1 MKVLVVEGDGQT
13 RRKLGRLLTDRGFDV
28 TACAT
33 AEEAMNAYKTEF
45 FPLLLIDLALPDI
58 DGISFCRWV
67 RHQPEG
73 NKHLILAS
81 AARNRSEDLQKVL
94 EAGANDYI
102 AKPYRADTLDVRLTI
117 ARQRVKNIELRKSLE
132 ANLQE
137 ERERLKYLAIHDPLT
152 KLLNRVA
159 FTEALAKSVLA
170 ARQGSFGA
178 LICIDLD
185 NFKLINDSFGHAAGD
200 MVLSQVASILQMSIR
215 RHDVPFRFGGDEF
228 GVLLQDI
235 DFAAAKLIAERIR
248 VLIEETVCSDFG
260 KKFTVSASIGIAAI
274 DGTASVEE
282 VMASADAA
290 CYSAKAHGRNR
301 VQLFDPN
308 DGSIVELRRQKWRA
322 WELKEAIRAQ
332 RLEIVFQPIVDLK
345 TTIPAMYEV
354 LVRLPSSDELRLP
367 STFLPA
373 AERFHLMPEIDRQV
387 ITKALPHLA
396 ANNSLH
402 LTINLSGQ
410 SFGDETLPDFIE
422 NSFRTS
428 GLEPGRVI
436 FEITETAVISNLRS
450 AQVMMYRLRAAG
462 FRFALDDF
470 GAGFSSFS
478 HLKDLVTDY
487 LKIDGSYIRDTGND
501 PASWSFVEMMNDIA
515 HRLKMKSIA
524 EFVQYDDELVKLREI
539 GVDLAQGYLFG
550 KPGPLPPLPSPL

>member
-1 MKVLVVEGDGQT
+1 MKVLIVEGDAKT

-67 RHQPEG
+67 RQQPEG

-102 AKPYRADTLDVRLTI
+102 AKPYGADTLDVRLTI

-132 ANLQE
+132 ANLQQ
-137 ERERLKYLAIHDPLT
+137 ERERLRYLAIHDPLT

-159 FTEALAKSVLA
+159 FTEALEKSVLA
-170 ARQGSFGA
+170 AREGSSGA

-200 MVLSQVASILQMSIR
+200 MVLSQVASILQTSIR

-235 DFAAAKLIAERIR
+235 DLAAAKLIAERIR
-248 VLIEETVCSDFG
+248 SLIEETVCSDLA
-260 KKFTVSASIGIAAI
+260 KKFSVGASIGIAAI
-274 DGTASVEE
+274 DGLASGQE

-301 VQLFDPN
+301 VQLFDRN
-308 DGSIVELRRQKWRA
+308 DGSIVELRRQKWQA
-322 WELKEAIRAQ
+322 WELKEAIRAR
-332 RLEIVFQPIVDLK
+332 RLEIVFQPIVDLQ

-354 LVRLPSSDELRLP
+354 LVRLPSDGELRLP

-373 AERFHLMPEIDRQV
+373 AERFHIMPEIDRQV

-410 SFGDETLPDFIE
+410 SFEDETLPDFIE
-422 NSFRTS
+422 NSFKTS

-450 AQVMMYRLRAAG
+450 AQIMMYRLRAAG

-501 PASWSFVEMMNDIA
+501 PGSWSFVEMLNDIA

-524 EFVQYDDELVKLREI
+524 EFVEYDDELVKLREI

-550 KPGPLPPLPSPL
+550 KPGPLPPLSTPQ